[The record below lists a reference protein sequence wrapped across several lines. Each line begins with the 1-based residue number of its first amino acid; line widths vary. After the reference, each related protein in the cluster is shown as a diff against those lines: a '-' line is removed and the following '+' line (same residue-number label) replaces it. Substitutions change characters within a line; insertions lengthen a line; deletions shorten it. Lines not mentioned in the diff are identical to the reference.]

1 MIRTGLE
8 YLDGLRD
15 SREVYLHGSRVQ
27 DVTQEAGLAE
37 VAGTV
42 ASIFDLQHAEEY
54 RELTTFEHENGERR
68 SCAWLRPRD
77 RTDLQRRQ
85 LFAQTQARLTGGM
98 FGRLPEY
105 VALFCLGMLDQKES
119 FSLGDARFRENIE
132 RYFEYAAEGDLA
144 LAHGFIDMQLDP
156 SVELDDTLFPRVVK
170 KTEDGI
176 VVHGAKSIATFAPH
190 ADEIL
195 IGSFPRTG
203 LKPHHVMYFAIPTA
217 TPGLRVVARTPY
229 GMGSEFDHPVS
240 RFGDEN
246 DSIVIMDE
254 VFVPWERVFQ
264 VEVDPGFANRVFPL
278 ITEWAHWSILC
289 RIAVKAEL
297 LTGIYATLPEMLG
310 RDDRPDVKEALG
322 EVERYLIT
330 LRAFLDSAASRGRV
344 THGGHFMP
352 DPGIVTAGRCYSVEH
367 YPRITHRL
375 VELLGQA
382 FMTTPSE
389 ASFNSEA
396 VGEWLTDMFSG
407 PRASA
412 PDRARMTRLAFDL
425 IVDAFGGRQTL
436 FEIFNA
442 TGLATIRAQ
451 LMARFEL
458 PAYRELALATAGL
471 GDQREAEAGMRVAAD
486 RGYFAGFQT
495 YEDVGD
501 AYAAHYRSGKS
512 RAVAGEER
520 ASAGEER
527 RG

>member
-1 MIRTGLE
+1 MIRTGIE

-15 SREVYLHGSRVQ
+15 GREVYLDGSRVA
-27 DVTQEAGLAE
+27 DVTSETGLAE
-37 VAGTV
+37 AARTV
-42 ASIFDLQHAEEY
+42 ASIFDLQHSEEY
-54 RELTTFEHENGERR
+54 REITTFETEEGDRR
-68 SCAWLRPRD
+68 GCAWLRPRD
-77 RTDLQRRQ
+77 RSELLRRQ

-119 FSLGDARFRENIE
+119 FSQGDTRYRENIE
-132 RYFEYAAEGDLA
+132 RYFEFAAEHDLA

-156 SVELDDTLFPRVVK
+156 SVDLDETRFPRVVK
-170 KTEDGI
+170 KTADGI
-176 VVHGAKSIATFAPH
+176 VVDGAKSIATFAPH

-195 IGSFPRTG
+195 IGSFPRSG
-203 LKPHHVMYFAIPTA
+203 LKPHHVMYFAIPAA
-217 TPGLRVVARTPY
+217 TPGLRIVARTPY
-229 GMGSEFDHPVS
+229 GVGSEFDHPVS

-246 DSIVIMDE
+246 DAIVIMDE

-264 VEVDPGFANRVFPL
+264 VETDPAFANRVFPL

-289 RIAVKAEL
+289 RITVKAEL

-322 EVERYLIT
+322 EMERYLIT

-389 ASFNSEA
+389 ASFKSEV
-396 VGEWLTDMFSG
+396 VGEWLNDMFSG

-451 LMARFEL
+451 LMARFDL
-458 PAYRELALATAGL
+458 PAYRELALATAGM
-471 GDQREAEAGMRVAAD
+471 GDQQDAEAAVRAAAET
-486 RGYFAGFQT
+486 GYFAGFKT
-495 YEDVGD
+495 YDDVGD
-501 AYAAHYRSGKS
+501 AYASHYRSAKGPGTGS
-512 RAVAGEER
+512 ARPAG
-520 ASAGEER
+520 
-527 RG
+527 